1 MLELAIKNN
10 SNITYLIDEIDSV
23 YPMEKPD
30 IRKIKLF
37 LEKKTQA
44 SLYENNKIP
53 LMTEDKE
60 AREFLRLIFDFYST
74 RDNFSEIISIFDLID
89 INLGKNNL
97 KDIFTNESLSRTLQA
112 ICILDGDDSHNYK
125 KNILTLPGKDNPEI
139 IAFTHFKKLLDNKTF
154 WRQPILISNGYNISL
169 ARKELLPEIDKLLN
183 KRDREKAKNL
193 FNKHRFLFRIILK
206 DWLNQK
212 ENLTML
218 HGFYHALYGAFKKV
232 ALAHKIDPNCW
243 FKQ

>member
-1 MLELAIKNN
+1 M
-10 SNITYLIDEIDSV
+10 
-23 YPMEKPD
+23 
-30 IRKIKLF
+30 
-37 LEKKTQA
+37 
-44 SLYENNKIP
+44 
-53 LMTEDKE
+53 
-60 AREFLRLIFDFYST
+60 
-74 RDNFSEIISIFDLID
+74 
-89 INLGKNNL
+89 
-97 KDIFTNESLSRTLQA
+97 
-112 ICILDGDDSHNYK
+112 
-125 KNILTLPGKDNPEI
+125 
-139 IAFTHFKKLLDNKTF
+139 DNKTF
-154 WRQPILISNGYNISL
+154 WRQSILISNGYNISL

-218 HGFYHALYGAFKKV
+218 HGFYNALYGAFEKV